1 MLEFVMQKKSA
12 LTLEFVMQKSSALKV
27 YWTKCLSFELEVPSR
42 PFSSGGQ
49 VKYGSGVYGFE

>member
-27 YWTKCLSFELEVPSR
+27 YWTKCLSFELELPSR
-42 PFSSGGQ
+42 PFSSGG
-49 VKYGSGVYGFE
+49 